1 MNTGYDGEMDRSQK
15 HTVVSLGVS
24 LNREVHAV
32 CSRVSECFSNVA
44 AKNSNNMLH
53 LHPFCMK
60 GVVIL
65 YAALHETK
73 TK

>member
-24 LNREVHAV
+24 LNRV
-32 CSRVSECFSNVA
+32 CSRVSECISNVA

-53 LHPFCMK
+53 LHPFYMK

-65 YAALHETK
+65 CAALHETK